1 MRTSPTE
8 LNRNIENAR
17 CSFPSPTWQS
27 SFSRWPNSLSSE
39 STRIRR
45 SSFVTVEFVLM
56 IVSVPSFVLAILSY
70 GSNITDLA
78 AGLGMDLEMLSR
90 GVGSWI

>member
-1 MRTSPTE
+1 M
-8 LNRNIENAR
+8 
-17 CSFPSPTWQS
+17 
-27 SFSRWPNSLSSE
+27 SSE

-56 IVSVPSFVLAILSY
+56 IVSVPLFVLAILSY
-70 GSNITDLA
+70 GSNITDLS
-78 AGLGMDLEMLSR
+78 AGLDMDLEMLFG

>member
-8 LNRNIENAR
+8 LNRNIENAL

-45 SSFVTVEFVLM
+45 SSFFTVEFVLM
-56 IVSVPSFVLAILSY
+56 IVSVPLFVLAILNY

-78 AGLGMDLEMLSR
+78 AGLDMDLETLSR